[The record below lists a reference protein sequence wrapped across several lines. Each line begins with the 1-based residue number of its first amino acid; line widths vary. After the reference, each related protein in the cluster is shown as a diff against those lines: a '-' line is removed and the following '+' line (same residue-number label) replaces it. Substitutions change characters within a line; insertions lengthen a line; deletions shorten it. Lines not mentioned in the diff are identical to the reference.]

1 MRKIP
6 LLSLKRNFSYQN
18 YRDLTTRGKINIS
31 YYNKLNHEDNYHNK
45 SFTLNELLKKENLE
59 LIKNKDIKELVS
71 HLQNTKSTSSRLKNI
86 KIKKINY
93 LQRNNSTLNYDS
105 VKKK

>member
-18 YRDLTTRGKINIS
+18 YRLLTTRERMNITS
-31 YYNKLNHEDNYHNK
+31 YNKLNQEKTSHNK
-45 SFTLNELLKKENLE
+45 SFTLKELLKKENLE

-71 HLQNTKSTSSRLKNI
+71 HLQNTKLVSSKIKNI
-86 KIKKINY
+86 KLKKINY
-93 LQRNNSTLNYDS
+93 
-105 VKKK
+105 

>member
-31 YYNKLNHEDNYHNK
+31 YYNKLNHEDNSHNK

-71 HLQNTKSTSSRLKNI
+71 HLQNTK
-86 KIKKINY
+86 
-93 LQRNNSTLNYDS
+93 
-105 VKKK
+105 